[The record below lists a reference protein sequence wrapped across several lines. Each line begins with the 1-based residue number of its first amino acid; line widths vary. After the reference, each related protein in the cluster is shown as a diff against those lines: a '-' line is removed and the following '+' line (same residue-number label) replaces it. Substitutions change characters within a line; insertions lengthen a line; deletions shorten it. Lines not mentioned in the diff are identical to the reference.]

1 MVGDAHA
8 TNDRREL
15 MNGPTCKAIVV
26 ALAVVLITGTG
37 SIAAEEI
44 KTLEIGA
51 AAPDFNLPG
60 VDGKTHKLAEYD
72 EAKVLA
78 IVFTCNHC
86 PTAQA
91 YEERIKALAAD
102 YKDKGV
108 VLVAISPNDPQAV
121 RLDELGYTDL
131 GDSLA
136 DMKIR
141 AKDKGF
147 NFPYLYDGDKQE
159 VSKAYGP
166 MTTPHV
172 FVFDSERKLRYVG
185 RVDNNEKQ
193 PDKVT
198 SPDARNAIEALLAGR
213 PVPLEKT
220 KTFGCSIKWSDKRSS
235 VAQAFEKWA
244 QEPVSLQTIDLM
256 GVKKVLK
263 NDSNDVCLVNIWST
277 RCGPCVAEFPEFIEI
292 NRMYRGREFKMVSIN
307 VEGAEAKDRAL
318 SFLKKNQASFT
329 NYVYDGDVY
338 AFIDAVDPKWEGAI
352 PYTLLIK
359 PGGEVAYR
367 HLGMIEP
374 LALKK
379 AVVECLGRVYK

>member
-1 MVGDAHA
+1 MS
-8 TNDRREL
+8 R
-15 MNGPTCKAIVV
+15 PTCT
-26 ALAVVLITGTG
+26 AVIAGTMFILIATTVW
-37 SIAAEEI
+37 AAPAEI
-44 KTLEIGA
+44 RTLEIGA
-51 AAPDFNLPG
+51 AAPDFALPG
-60 VDGKTHKLAEYD
+60 VDGKKHKLSEYHK
-72 EAKVLA
+72 AKVL
-78 IVFTCNHC
+78 VVLFTCNHC

-91 YEERIKALAAD
+91 YEDRIKALAAD

-147 NFPYLYDGDKQE
+147 NFHYLYDGNKQE
-159 VSKAYGP
+159 VSKGYGP

-172 FVFDSERKLRYVG
+172 FIFDGERKLRYVG

-198 SPDARNAIEALLAGR
+198 SSDARNAIEALLAGR
-213 PVPLEKT
+213 PVPVEKT
-220 KTFGCSIKWSDKRSS
+220 KTFGCSIKWSDKRPS
-235 VAQAFEKWA
+235 VKQGFEKWA
-244 QEPVSLQTIDLM
+244 QEPVNLQTIDLD

-263 NDSNDVCLVNIWST
+263 NDSDDLYLVNIWST

-307 VEGAEAKDRAL
+307 VEGSEAKDRAL

-329 NYVYDGDVY
+329 NYLYDGDVY
-338 AFIDAVDPKWEGAI
+338 AFIDAVDPKWPGAI

-359 PGGEVAYR
+359 PQGEVAYR
-367 HLGMIEP
+367 HLGEIEP
-374 LALKK
+374 LAVRK